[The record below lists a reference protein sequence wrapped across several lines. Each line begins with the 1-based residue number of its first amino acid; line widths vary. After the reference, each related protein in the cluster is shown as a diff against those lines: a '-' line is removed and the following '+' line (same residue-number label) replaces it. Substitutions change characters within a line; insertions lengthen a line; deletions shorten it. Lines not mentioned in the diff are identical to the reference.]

1 MKNKII
7 AKQVIGKTVVSSTG
21 KHLGLLENM
30 EFVTESG
37 ELLNLVV
44 SKPTEQ
50 LLKMNLKKNDAGDI
64 LIPLSSVK
72 SIGDFLVID
81 ENELV

>member
-1 MKNKII
+1 MGKII
-7 AKQVIGKTVVSSTG
+7 AKEIIGKMVVSSTG

-50 LLKMNLKKNDAGDI
+50 LLKLNLKKDESGNI
-64 LIPLSSVK
+64 LIPFSSVK

>member
-1 MKNKII
+1 MEKII
-7 AKQVIGKTVVSSTG
+7 AKKIIGKMIVSSTG
-21 KHLGLLENM
+21 KHLGHLENM

-50 LLKMNLKKNDAGDI
+50 LLKLNLKKDDTGNI
-64 LIPLSSVK
+64 LIPFSSVK

-81 ENELV
+81 ENGLV

>member
-1 MKNKII
+1 MEKII
-7 AKQVIGKTVVSSTG
+7 AKEIIGKMVVSSTG

-44 SKPTEQ
+44 SKPTEK
-50 LLKMNLKKNDAGDI
+50 LLRMNLKKNDAGNI
-64 LIPLSSVK
+64 LIPFSSIK
-72 SIGDFLVID
+72 SIGDFIVID

>member
-1 MKNKII
+1 MEKVI
-7 AKQVIGKTVVSSTG
+7 AKQIIGKTVVSSTG

>member
-1 MKNKII
+1 MEKII
-7 AKQVIGKTVVSSTG
+7 AKKILGKMVVSSTG
-21 KHLGLLENM
+21 KHFGLLENM

-50 LLKMNLKKNDAGDI
+50 LLKLNLKKDESGNV
-64 LIPLSSVK
+64 LIPFSSVK